1 MKEFEMLFDNT
12 VEELS
17 ILGDDT
23 ELYKQLNK
31 KVTNFNR
38 ALDKLSKDRKLN
50 ILAKVCFRLEA
61 INSNGGE

>member
-12 VEELS
+12 VEELGR
-17 ILGDDT
+17 LGDDT

-31 KVTNFNR
+31 RVMNLNR
-38 ALDKLSKDRKLN
+38 ALDKLSKERNLT

-61 INSNGGE
+61 INSSGGE

>member
-38 ALDKLSKDRKLN
+38 SLDKLSKDRKLN